1 VPARIEPLGP
11 ATQGNPLQS
20 ATYARFAAALAGPVR
35 ELPPGDQPSDWLD
48 NGSQKAASAELVPE
62 PDRARATTEQP
73 PGEEARTDEQRD
85 QSVPAG
91 ALLLAPQRY
100 SVQFTAS
107 QEYLD
112 LLEQAKDLLAPV
124 VARRDL
130 EQVHLRALR
139 LLVADLKK
147 RKYAVTERSRSA
159 SGSARSKERS
169 APARIEANEQA
180 SKGSPASAVA
190 EASSGAS
197 EGGTEIHTSRRRA
210 RTSHDSGGGTPCR
223 RRTRSVPLH
232 VRRRQG
238 TAVSGNQWSRASPR
252 TRLRARRTADDGKY
266 CASLSRPQC
275 SGRRA
280 GLWS

>member
-1 VPARIEPLGP
+1 
-11 ATQGNPLQS
+11 
-20 ATYARFAAALAGPVR
+20 VR

-48 NGSQKAASAELVPE
+48 NGSQGAASAELVPE
-62 PDRARATTEQP
+62 PARARATTEQP
-73 PGEEARTDEQRD
+73 PGEEAREDEQRD

-180 SKGSPASAVA
+180 SEVSQHRRSRKRAAEQAKAGPRATPAAGELGTRTIPAAVRRAVA
-190 EASSGAS
+190 KRDQYRCTYVDDRGHRCRETSGLELHHEHAYARGGPPTTANIALRCRAHNALAAEQDYGREFMASKLG
-197 EGGTEIHTSRRRA
+197 RA
-210 RTSHDSGGGTPCR
+210 PAPA
-223 RRTRSVPLH
+223 RS
-232 VRRRQG
+232 
-238 TAVSGNQWSRASPR
+238 S
-252 TRLRARRTADDGKY
+252 
-266 CASLSRPQC
+266 
-275 SGRRA
+275 
-280 GLWS
+280 